1 MLIDA
6 RKLTPDQTITC
17 DICIIGA
24 GAAGITLAHELRDLG
39 MEVVLLE
46 SGGMKLEDETQD
58 LNRGDVV
65 DLRVH
70 GALEDYRRRH
80 FGGATTVWGGRCVP
94 FDTVDFESR
103 PYVPHSGWPI
113 TKRDLDPY
121 YARAHV
127 YCDIGS
133 YTYKINDLLCSP
145 QREKTMI
152 PGFKS
157 EEISIDKLYLFSLP
171 TDFGKKYIDTLKKS
185 SSIKVYLYANCL
197 QVMLTSEG
205 NNVNYLEVASFR
217 KNKFFVSAKQYIL
230 AGGGLEVARLLLLSN
245 NVQQQGIGNQY
256 DLVGRFYMCHVYHRS
271 EVKFKTSNIISDYE
285 KTFQGVYCLR
295 AISINENIQ
304 KQHQLL
310 NHRAY
315 LERPDSS
322 DPSHKNG
329 IISAIYLAEILM
341 KKQANSHQI
350 SKHIKNI
357 LFDFDGILNFSKKWI
372 NKKIISKR
380 KLPPVLLKS
389 DANTYT
395 LRIDSEQVPNPCSRV
410 TLSDQRDNF
419 GLNRLKVDWQY
430 TDLDVDSPIK
440 TAQLIG
446 QALTQSEVGQI
457 RLLPNPIP
465 KALGGHHLGTT
476 RMASSPVH
484 GVVDEN
490 CKVHGVNNLYIA
502 SSSIFPTSSY
512 ANPTLTIVAIAI
524 RLADYLKRF
533 YS

>member
-1 MLIDA
+1 M
-6 RKLTPDQTITC
+6 TQDQTITC

-24 GAAGITLAHELRDLG
+24 GAAGITLAHELRDSG

-46 SGGMKLEDETQD
+46 SGGMKFEDETQD
-58 LNRGDVV
+58 LNRGNVV

-70 GALEDYRRRH
+70 GALEDYRRRR
-80 FGGATTVWGGRCVP
+80 FGGATTAWGGRCVP
-94 FDTVDFESR
+94 FDQVDFESR

-113 TKRDLDPY
+113 TKGDLDPY

-133 YTYKINDLLCSP
+133 YTYKITDLLSSP
-145 QREKTMI
+145 EREKTMI
-152 PGFKS
+152 PDFKS
-157 EEISIDKLYLFSLP
+157 ADISIDKLYLFSPP
-171 TDFGKKYIDTLKKS
+171 TNFGKKYLDILQKS
-185 SSIKVYLYANCL
+185 SNIKVYLYANCL
-197 QVMLTSEG
+197 QIMLTPEG
-205 NNVNYLEVASFR
+205 DQVNYLKVASLR
-217 KNKFFVSAKQYIL
+217 KNEFSVSAKQYIL
-230 AGGGLEVARLLLLSN
+230 AAGGLEVTRLLLLSN
-245 NVQQQGIGNQY
+245 NVQHQGIGNQY

-271 EVKFKTSNIISDYE
+271 EVKFPNSHVISDYE
-285 KTFQGVYCLR
+285 KTFQKVYCLR
-295 AISINENIQ
+295 AISINENVQ

-322 DPSHKNG
+322 DTSHKNA
-329 IISAIYLAEILM
+329 ILSAIHLANLL
-341 KKQANSHQI
+341 KNKQANYQQI
-350 SKHIKNI
+350 SQHLKNI
-357 LFDFDGILNFSKKWI
+357 VFDFDSILKFSAKWI
-372 NKKIISKR
+372 NKRIISQR

-395 LRIDSEQVPNPCSRV
+395 LRIDSEQIPNPFSRV

-419 GLNRLKVDWQY
+419 GLKRLKVDWQY

-440 TAQLIG
+440 TAQLIK
-446 QALTQSEVGQI
+446 QALTQSDAGQI
-457 RLLPNPIP
+457 RLLPNTIP

-490 CKVHGVNNLYIA
+490 CQVHGVNNLYIA

-524 RLADYLKRF
+524 RLADYIKRF